1 MYIETIPNR
10 GSRPAVLLREA
21 WREGQRVRKRTVANL
36 TDWPT
41 DQVETLRRVLKGE
54 TLVPADKA
62 FVIERSL
69 PHGHV
74 EAVLLAMRRLGL
86 AALLS
91 SRRCRE
97 RDLVLAMLVE
107 QVIHPCSKLATTRM
121 WHTTTLAEELAVAEA
136 DEDDLYAALDWLLA
150 RQARIE
156 QKLARRHLGEGSLVL
171 YDVSSSYFE
180 GRHCPLARYGHNR
193 DRKRGKATI
202 VYGVMTDGQGRPVA
216 VEVYPGNTGD
226 PTTVPDQVQKLRE
239 RFGLTRIVLAG
250 DRGMLTAAQITKLRQ
265 YPGLGW
271 ISALRSAAIRELVE
285 SQQLQMSLF
294 DERNLAEITS
304 PAYPGERLI
313 ACRNPY
319 LAAERERK
327 RQALLAQT
335 EQALRRITCEVE
347 RRSRKVLTAGE
358 IGLKVGRVIHRH
370 KMAKHFRVEIGD
382 GRLTWTRD
390 EESIAR
396 ESALDGIYVIRT
408 SEPRQSLTAEDTVRT
423 YKSLSQVERLFRT
436 LKGIDLRV
444 RPIRHRTEDHVR
456 AHVFLC
462 MLAYYI
468 EWYLRRALA
477 PLLFDDE
484 ELPGER
490 TLRDPVAPAQPSAAA
505 KSKKEKRITE
515 DGMTV
520 QSYETMLADLAT
532 RCRNRCRVG
541 DDPAAAAFDQVTRAT
556 PLQARVFELLDLYPV
571 GGD

>member
-1 MYIETIPNR
+1 MYVETVPNR

-21 WREGQRVRKRTVANL
+21 WREGQRIRKRTLANL
-36 TDWPT
+36 TDWPAE
-41 DQVETLRRVLKGE
+41 QIESLRRVLKGE

-74 EAVLLAMRRLGL
+74 EAVLLTMRRLGL
-86 AALLS
+86 AELLS
-91 SRRCRE
+91 SHRCRE

-107 QVIHPCSKLATTRM
+107 QVIAPCSKLATTRL
-121 WHTTTLAEELAVAEA
+121 WHSTTLAAELGVADA
-136 DEDDLYAALDWLLA
+136 DEDELYAALDWLLA
-150 RQARIE
+150 RQPRLE
-156 QKLARRHLGEGSLVL
+156 QKLARRHLGQGSLVL

-180 GRHCPLARYGHNR
+180 GRKCPLAQYGHDR
-193 DRKRGKATI
+193 DGKRGKAII

-226 PTTVPDQVQKLRE
+226 PTTVADQVQKLRE
-239 RFGLTRIVLAG
+239 RFGLSRVVLAG
-250 DRGMLTAAQITKLRQ
+250 DRGMLTETQITKLQQ

-271 ISALRSAAIRELVE
+271 ISALRSPAIRELVE
-285 SQQLQMSLF
+285 SRQLQMSLF
-294 DERNLAEITS
+294 DERNLAEIMS

-319 LAAERERK
+319 LAVERARK
-327 RQALLAQT
+327 RQELLAVT
-335 EQALRRITCEVE
+335 EQALQRISREVKRR
-347 RRSRKVLTAGE
+347 RHQVLTAGE

-382 GRLTWTRD
+382 GRLTWIRD
-390 EESIAR
+390 EETIAR

-408 SEPRQSLTAEDTVRT
+408 SEARQSLTAEDTVRT
-423 YKSLSQVERLFRT
+423 YKGLSQVERLFRT

-444 RPIRHRTEDHVR
+444 RPIRHRTAAHVR

-462 MLAYYI
+462 TLAYYI
-468 EWYLRRALA
+468 EWHLRRALA

-484 ELPGER
+484 ELPEER
-490 TLRDPVAPAQPSAAA
+490 KRRDPVAPAQPSASAR
-505 KSKKEKRITE
+505 SKKATRVTD
-515 DGMTV
+515 DGLPV
-520 QSYETMLADLAT
+520 HSYQTLLEELAT
-532 RCRNRCRVG
+532 RCRNRCRAG

-556 PLQARVFELLDLYPV
+556 PLQARVLELLGSYPV
-571 GGD
+571 GRD